1 MLVTHSGPQLPSA
14 LCIQHGAVAPRGRE
28 ERRREEREGAR
39 VWERKR
45 EGGSQT
51 ARDQSMLRACDK
63 APPTVTH
70 THCTHKRQMNN
81 LNSST
86 YSKFPGSVFVCLY
99 EQERES
105 KWASLCDRQQRDSV
119 TLYITSLSYT
129 DTHVLVRGGGAV
141 WLTADSA
148 APPPSVSRLLI
159 PLAHVPSLFLFLSF
173 IFLSRPLINTFAQQR
188 THVLQVTHLQIKPH
202 EAGLMNAH
210 STSIWPTYR

>member
-1 MLVTHSGPQLPSA
+1 
-14 LCIQHGAVAPRGRE
+14 
-28 ERRREEREGAR
+28 
-39 VWERKR
+39 
-45 EGGSQT
+45 
-51 ARDQSMLRACDK
+51 MLRACDK

-70 THCTHKRQMNN
+70 THCTHKCQLNN
-81 LNSST
+81 LNSNT

-99 EQERES
+99 EQERV

-173 IFLSRPLINTFAQQR
+173 IFLSRPLINTFVQQR

-210 STSIWPTYR
+210 STSI